1 GSAGEGSQPAEPVS
15 SPPRSAE
22 PVPPPPPGVVGLAE
36 TSTVTVLELISSCT
50 ALISCDP
57 VVVGVQVMVALPSE
71 TETGSPI
78 WVPLSV
84 KVTLNRNEVAVTS
97 AVTV

>member
-1 GSAGEGSQPAEPVS
+1 MGFGATVM
-15 SPPRSAE
+15 
-22 PVPPPPPGVVGLAE
+22 
-36 TSTVTVLELISSCT
+36 VTVLELMSSCT
-50 ALISCDP
+50 ALISCAP
-57 VVVGVQVMVALPSE
+57 VVFGVQVMVALPSD

-84 KVTLNRNEVAVTS
+84 KVTLNRNEVDVTS

>member
-1 GSAGEGSQPAEPVS
+1 M
-15 SPPRSAE
+15 
-22 PVPPPPPGVVGLAE
+22 PPPGVVGFVV

-50 ALISCDP
+50 ALISCEP
-57 VVVGVQVMVALPSE
+57 GVVGVQVMVALPSE

-84 KVTLNRNEVAVTS
+84 KVTLNRNDVAVTS